1 MQCDKGCNGV
11 AYICFKKSE
20 SIGMALELNNADLQ
34 GRPVRVERYVKKT
47 PGAVSKEKKNKQ
59 KPTGAVKRLAKKQK
73 LIGSGKGKGKEPNA
87 KKTFTGMKA
96 KDKKKVSV

>member
-1 MQCDKGCNGV
+1 
-11 AYICFKKSE
+11 
-20 SIGMALELNNADLQ
+20 MALELNNADLQ

-73 LIGSGKGKGKEPNA
+73 LIGSGKGKEQNA